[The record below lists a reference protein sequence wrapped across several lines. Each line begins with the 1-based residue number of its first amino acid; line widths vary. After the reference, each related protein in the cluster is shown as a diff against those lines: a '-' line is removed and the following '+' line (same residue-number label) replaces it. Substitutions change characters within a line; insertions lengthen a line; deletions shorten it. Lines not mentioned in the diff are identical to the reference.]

1 MGSKVNRKPMAS
13 EDEDVHAYSIFKKI
27 SRIKITVSDCG
38 MTFGEPCSIRC
49 LVLTFIMLCL
59 FIDVNRGL
67 KYNLQ
72 RWMYYKSFFPS
83 LGLWRDDMRRETPI
97 LKEALKRISR
107 QDLEARNFRIA
118 RATVLYNAKIELPR
132 EQWTELDE
140 DKLYLTP
147 HVEAIKKELKERKD
161 FEKSK

>member
-1 MGSKVNRKPMAS
+1 MAS
-13 EDEDVHAYSIFKKI
+13 QAQRFKY
-27 SRIKITVSDCG
+27 
-38 MTFGEPCSIRC
+38 
-49 LVLTFIMLCL
+49 
-59 FIDVNRGL
+59 VNRGL

>member
-1 MGSKVNRKPMAS
+1 
-13 EDEDVHAYSIFKKI
+13 
-27 SRIKITVSDCG
+27 
-38 MTFGEPCSIRC
+38 
-49 LVLTFIMLCL
+49 
-59 FIDVNRGL
+59 
-67 KYNLQ
+67 
-72 RWMYYKSFFPS
+72 
-83 LGLWRDDMRRETPI
+83 MRRETPI

-147 HVEAIKKELKERKD
+147 HVEAINNIEYTISQLVYIISSVATSVNLFK
-161 FEKSK
+161 KSKMRDSSCFNNQHTQIKLTVSQTNLWMI